1 MSRSGRL
8 LLLSPLLLFCL
19 GAKLD
24 KIEKMQAE
32 GDHAKVVEQ
41 IADWKAKGALGK
53 EEAEL
58 LAAMAKSAFELAKAD
73 GKAAALR
80 QFRADYPD
88 SALVA
93 DALKLEYDRALN
105 EAQTEGTV
113 AAMAEY
119 RKTYPQSP
127 YVDRALAMEQGWA
140 YEDVIAEGTMEA
152 LDRFLAMAG
161 DSPYKATAWEAVVA
175 KHPGI
180 HVLGTDGR
188 PTTLQTLL
196 VSDGHISVPE
206 TLPYADPHLTFAV
219 NVDGAGRG
227 STSEWF
233 SLWTV
238 GPDGSLD
245 EELPLERAIKTATR
259 LTFDTSAFRLLD
271 QASGAHTARV
281 AHALQPLL
289 VPGSCTGDATFAF
302 LLRSPGGAAAAYP
315 FRVACPADGASWATE
330 PNALL
335 FAALSRNDAGDR
347 AGASAAWDKLAG
359 MPAARPLL
367 EAMQAVTPDPKAA
380 ILDSRPSAG
389 DYVVWSVRDGKTESA
404 WVHADSA
411 GAPKVLARR
420 AEVVVAI
427 GGTLQALRA
436 TEYPWSG
443 CKPTIAGAALVPMT
457 GGMPVPVLGDATTR
471 LAGMASRT
479 ISALGSVGPY
489 LFLGERAEPCKS
501 GKAVSSWVAVNVGS
515 GETATVLTDADMR
528 LVDATL
534 ALTREQLRAK
544 KDLTDLDQLAVAAQ
558 HPAFP
563 NGGDL
568 AWRLDLVRGRG
579 APLSVDAPALPAA
592 MQALT
597 DTPAL
602 VEAFWAAEPP
612 GATSGYSRVEAAA
625 LSAYPTFA
633 TP

>member
-8 LLLSPLLLFCL
+8 LLLSPLLLLCL
-19 GAKLD
+19 GAKLE
-24 KIEKMQAE
+24 KIEKLQAE

-41 IADWKAKGALGK
+41 IAEWKAKGALGK

-58 LAAMAKSAFELAKAD
+58 LAAMAKSAFELAKAS
-73 GKAAALR
+73 GKAAALG
-80 QFRADYPD
+80 QFRADHPD

-113 AAMAEY
+113 AAMAAY
-119 RKTYPQSP
+119 RSAYPQSP
-127 YVDRALAMEQGWA
+127 YLDRALAMEQGWA

-196 VSDGHISVPE
+196 VSDGHISLPG
-206 TLPYADPHLTFAV
+206 TLPYADPRLTFAV

-233 SLWTV
+233 SLRAV
-238 GPDGSLD
+238 GADGAL
-245 EELPLERAIKTATR
+245 EEVLPLELALKAATR
-259 LTFDTSAFRLLD
+259 LEFDTTAYRQLD

-281 AHALQPLL
+281 AHALRPLL

-302 LLRSPGGAAAAYP
+302 LVRSPGGAAAAYP
-315 FRVACPADGASWATE
+315 FRVACPTTGAAWGTE
-330 PNALL
+330 PDALL
-335 FAALSRNDAGDR
+335 FAALELNDAGDR
-347 AGASAAWDKLAG
+347 AGAVSTWDKLAG
-359 MPAARPLL
+359 MSAARPLL
-367 EAMQAVTPDPKAA
+367 DAMRAVVPDPKAA
-380 ILDSRPSAG
+380 VLDSRPSAG
-389 DYVVWSVRDGKTESA
+389 DFLVWTVKDGKPESA

-411 GAPKVLARR
+411 GAPRVLARR
-420 AEVVVAI
+420 AEVVLAV
-427 GGTLQALRA
+427 GGALQALRA

-443 CKPTIAGAALVPMT
+443 CKPTIAGAALVPML
-457 GGMPVPVLGDATTR
+457 GGTPLPVLGDATTR
-471 LAGMASRT
+471 LAGMAART
-479 ISALGSVGPY
+479 ITPLASVGPY
-489 LFLGERAEPCKS
+489 LFLGERAEPCKTGRS
-501 GKAVSSWVAVNVGS
+501 ATTWVAVNAGT
-515 GETATVLTDADMR
+515 GEVATVLTDADQR

-592 MQALT
+592 MQPLT

-612 GATSGYSRVEAAA
+612 GANSGYSRVEAAA